1 MSASPAL
8 GTTKT
13 AQPNQIPHDAG
24 LTEYEAVLVREQ
36 IGREPNALEWSMFGA
51 MWSEHCAYKH
61 SKMLLRALPSR
72 GASVVVGPGENAGA
86 VDLGGGLLCVFK
98 VESHNHPSAIE
109 PFQGAATG
117 VGGILRDIFAMGAR
131 PTAVLNALF
140 FGDPADPAV
149 RRTISGV
156 TGGISFYGNCVGI
169 PDVAGHISFEP
180 CYAENPLVNAM
191 CVGFARSADLR
202 KASGARP
209 GSAVYLVGSDTGRDG
224 IAGASLLA
232 SFELGSGSDA
242 KRPSVQVG
250 NPFLEK
256 LLLEATLELVEA
268 DAIEAVQDLGAAG
281 LTCAVSE
288 VAAKSGVGMRIDV
301 ALVPRRAR
309 AMTPDEVMLS
319 ESQERMLVIARPG
332 RERDVERIFK
342 RWELHGTRIGE
353 VTAEPLLQIFDADQL
368 VASLPPRAL
377 ADDAPE
383 YDIADLAASHAAEA
397 EASLVLT
404 GPLSSGAGA
413 QVRDRPPLRAS
424 DASSSPQATAKIGLE
439 LLDLLASPAI
449 ASRKVIYRTYDQMV
463 GTDTVVG
470 PGADAAV
477 MRIKGRADG
486 IALAIDAQPRVAAID
501 PFVGAAAAVA
511 EATRN
516 LVCMGATP
524 LAITDCVNVGNPER
538 PQGAWQLTRTVEGI
552 AAASEALG
560 VPVVSGNVSLYNA
573 THGADIWPAA
583 VIGAVGRFADVTDYI
598 PPTSGKPGDLV
609 LLAGSAQVS
618 LGASAY
624 GATRGIHEGP
634 VTIDLEVEARLQR
647 FILAAHAK
655 GAIRAAHDRDAGGLA
670 VALAE
675 LVIRDRIGMKVTL
688 PAIRGIDKR
697 VALFGEG
704 SSGVVLVIE
713 LAHEDGVRALAR
725 EHDIPLWTLGTVGGD
740 LLEVAPVLGTPVAA
754 LAEAHAHGL
763 GRALGRDA

>member
-1 MSASPAL
+1 M

-13 AQPNQIPHDAG
+13 AQPNQIPQEAG
-24 LTEYEAVLVREQ
+24 LTEYEAALVRDLV
-36 IGREPNALEWSMFGA
+36 GREPNALEWAMFGA

-61 SKMLLRALPSR
+61 SKKLLRTLPSR
-72 GASVVVGPGENAGA
+72 GPSVAVGPGENAGA

-117 VGGILRDIFAMGAR
+117 VGGILRDVFAMGAR

-140 FGDPADPAV
+140 FGDPSDPAV

-180 CYAENPLVNAM
+180 CYADNPLVNAM
-191 CVGFARSADLR
+191 CVGFAPAEDLR

-242 KRPSVQVG
+242 KRPSVQVV

-288 VAAKSGVGMRIDV
+288 VGAKSGVGMRIDV

-383 YDIADLAASHAAEA
+383 YDISSLAHAYSSDEGAVVLAAPSVDHVG
-397 EASLVLT
+397 SPV
-404 GPLSSGAGA
+404 
-413 QVRDRPPLRAS
+413 PLRAP
-424 DASSSPQATAKIGLE
+424 APSPEVFSRPALPQTGL
-439 LLDLLASPAI
+439 
-449 ASRKVIYRTYDQMV
+449 
-463 GTDTVVG
+463 
-470 PGADAAV
+470 
-477 MRIKGRADG
+477 
-486 IALAIDAQPRVAAID
+486 
-501 PFVGAAAAVA
+501 
-511 EATRN
+511 
-516 LVCMGATP
+516 
-524 LAITDCVNVGNPER
+524 
-538 PQGAWQLTRTVEGI
+538 
-552 AAASEALG
+552 
-560 VPVVSGNVSLYNA
+560 
-573 THGADIWPAA
+573 
-583 VIGAVGRFADVTDYI
+583 
-598 PPTSGKPGDLV
+598 
-609 LLAGSAQVS
+609 
-618 LGASAY
+618 
-624 GATRGIHEGP
+624 
-634 VTIDLEVEARLQR
+634 
-647 FILAAHAK
+647 
-655 GAIRAAHDRDAGGLA
+655 
-670 VALAE
+670 
-675 LVIRDRIGMKVTL
+675 
-688 PAIRGIDKR
+688 
-697 VALFGEG
+697 
-704 SSGVVLVIE
+704 
-713 LAHEDGVRALAR
+713 
-725 EHDIPLWTLGTVGGD
+725 
-740 LLEVAPVLGTPVAA
+740 
-754 LAEAHAHGL
+754 
-763 GRALGRDA
+763 